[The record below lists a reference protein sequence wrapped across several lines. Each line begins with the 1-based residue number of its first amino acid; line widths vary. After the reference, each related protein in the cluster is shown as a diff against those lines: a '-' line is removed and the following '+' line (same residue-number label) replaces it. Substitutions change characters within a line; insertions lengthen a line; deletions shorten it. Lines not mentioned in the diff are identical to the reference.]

1 MPFVSGFLRARHTPG
16 RPDQGLPGHEGPV
29 DPDYGIDAGG
39 GVWPGVPDNSLPMPP
54 PGVWP
59 PLTPSH
65 PIQPA
70 PPGTPPGV
78 IWPPIYGG
86 GRPTHPIAPGGG
98 GGHPDQGLPGD
109 QPHPDQGLPGSPPR
123 PDHGLPSKTYW
134 VVVGI
139 PGVGWRYVAV
149 DPTLTV
155 GYPLPGGQPH
165 PDQGLPAGG
174 ASGNRPNQDLPPTP
188 QPKR

>member
-1 MPFVSGFLRARHTPG
+1 MPYVSGFLRTRHTPG
-16 RPDQGLPGHEGPV
+16 HPDQGLPEGERPV
-29 DPDYGIDAGG
+29 DPGYGIDIGAGI
-39 GVWPGVPDNSLPMPP
+39 DNSLPMPP

-86 GRPTHPIAPGGG
+86 G
-98 GGHPDQGLPGD
+98 HPDQGLPTPPVRPDQGLPGS
-109 QPHPDQGLPGSPPR
+109 QPHPDQGLPGSQPH

-155 GYPLPGGQPH
+155 GYPLP
-165 PDQGLPAGG
+165 
-174 ASGNRPNQDLPPTP
+174 SPPVNVDNT
-188 QPKR
+188 